1 MCVSVRQPPIGQVGD
16 GLVSQGRKSLVDDGE
31 SVDIVLPESPGDDV
45 VAHVQSERPAA
56 IGGASLEADGLAGLV
71 HPVVRVAPGVGGG
84 ADGVGDVGV
93 GSDVLGG
100 GGHCLVLSIPAGW
113 LVLPADAL
121 IMLSRAPWVNPH
133 EWWPISQNQC
143 LWSIDRQWA
152 HVVYARARTYIY
164 YGRTQALMIKLKPPK
179 TFTKGGA
186 KLADSVTEYAASEMK
201 YWCTTGDYGG
211 TGYAQDNRWTCYWN
225 SNDAGWKTGPG
236 DMDCSSGVA
245 GAYNVAFHN
254 VWGTG
259 WDDPIM
265 FPRTGETWTETLNSL
280 AANRGFMDIG
290 DTWYGTTPSGGFQVG
305 DLVLKT
311 TGDGGHVAMC
321 VRENDGSFNAG
332 DPLLA
337 EAWIN
342 ENGDISE
349 GQMGDQ
355 TGYETHVVRYSSHP
369 MTVAASWSTCIRF
382 GKRVDS
388 DNGHESTGSYRLSS
402 IQEAVL
408 RAADAENCP
417 WWAALACLWMETGER
432 GANIYGHD
440 VGGAGPHGEE
450 VTEENFR
457 EFLAAIRDGE
467 NSNGVGPLQIT
478 YPGYFF
484 DDPDREWWMPEKSA
498 EVGCRILRDLINA
511 EGDSYEALKRVGSR
525 YNSGNPYDA
534 YESYGILF
542 SNRCKSWYDY
552 GRPSG
557 GAGEEF
563 WDMSEGVDLLREI
576 RDLFR
581 SGKAGDHF
589 AGDMNWYAK
598 ATYEEV
604 KSIHASV
611 DQILHSVTPG
621 QENVREAGAIY
632 GAVNEIRK
640 AVSTPSSLQA
650 HDGVAESPTPV
661 ESPAPEQNS

>member
-1 MCVSVRQPPIGQVGD
+1 
-16 GLVSQGRKSLVDDGE
+16 
-31 SVDIVLPESPGDDV
+31 
-45 VAHVQSERPAA
+45 
-56 IGGASLEADGLAGLV
+56 
-71 HPVVRVAPGVGGG
+71 
-84 ADGVGDVGV
+84 
-93 GSDVLGG
+93 
-100 GGHCLVLSIPAGW
+100 
-113 LVLPADAL
+113 
-121 IMLSRAPWVNPH
+121 
-133 EWWPISQNQC
+133 
-143 LWSIDRQWA
+143 
-152 HVVYARARTYIY
+152 
-164 YGRTQALMIKLKPPK
+164 MIKLKPLK

-245 GAYNVAFHN
+245 GAYNIAFHN

-265 FPRTGETWTETLNSL
+265 FPRTDETWTEALNSL

-290 DTWYGTTPSGGFQVG
+290 DTWYGSTPSGGFQVG

-321 VRENDGSFNAG
+321 VREDDGSFNAG

-342 ENGDISE
+342 ENGEIAE
-349 GQMGDQ
+349 GRMGDQ

-369 MTVAASWSTCIRF
+369 MTAAASWSTCIRF
-382 GKRVDS
+382 GKRTDS
-388 DNGHESTGSYRLSS
+388 DNGHESSGAYRLSS

-440 VGGAGPHGEE
+440 AGGAGPHGEE

-467 NSNGVGPLQIT
+467 TSNGVGPLQIT

-484 DDPDREWWMPEKSA
+484 DDPDREWWMPERSA

-552 GRPSG
+552 GRPAG

-563 WDMSEGVDLLREI
+563 WNMSEGVDLLREI

-650 HDGVAESPTPV
+650 HDGVAESPTPESPAP

>member
-1 MCVSVRQPPIGQVGD
+1 M
-16 GLVSQGRKSLVDDGE
+16 DDSE
-31 SVDIVLPESPGDDV
+31 SVGVVLPESPGDDV
-45 VAHVQSERPAA
+45 LAHVESERLPTV
-56 IGGASLEADGLAGLV
+56 GGGPLEADGLASLV
-71 HPVVRVAPGVGGG
+71 NPVVRVTPGVGGS
-84 ADGVGDVGV
+84 ADGVGEILVG
-93 GSDVLGG
+93 GDALNG
-100 GGHCLVLSIPAGW
+100 GGHCSVLSIPW
-113 LVLPADAL
+113 LGGLSSLPMTQSCSPAHRGSTLCDGDL
-121 IMLSRAPWVNPH
+121 PH
-133 EWWPISQNQC
+133 KTNVV
-143 LWSIDRQWA
+143 WSIDRHCA
-152 HVVYARARTYIY
+152 CVVYARARTYMR
-164 YGRTQALMIKLKPPK
+164 YGHPQALMIKLKPPK

-245 GAYNVAFHN
+245 GAYNIAFHN

-290 DTWYGTTPSGGFQVG
+290 DTWYGSTPSGGFRVG
-305 DLVLKT
+305 DMVLKT

-321 VRENDGSFNAG
+321 VREDDGSFNAG

-342 ENGDISE
+342 ENGEIAE

-382 GKRVDS
+382 GKRTDS
-388 DNGHESTGSYRLSS
+388 DNGHESAGSYRLSS

-440 VGGAGPHGEE
+440 AGGAGPHGEE

-457 EFLAAIRDGE
+457 EFLAAIRNGE
-467 NSNGVGPLQIT
+467 TSNGVGPLQIT
-478 YPGYFF
+478 YSGYFLQ
-484 DDPDREWWMPEKSA
+484 DPDREWWMPERSA

-552 GRPSG
+552 GRPAG

-563 WDMSEGVDLLREI
+563 WNMSEGVDLLREI

-650 HDGVAESPTPV
+650 HDGVAESPTPT

>member
-1 MCVSVRQPPIGQVGD
+1 M
-16 GLVSQGRKSLVDDGE
+16 
-31 SVDIVLPESPGDDV
+31 
-45 VAHVQSERPAA
+45 
-56 IGGASLEADGLAGLV
+56 
-71 HPVVRVAPGVGGG
+71 
-84 ADGVGDVGV
+84 
-93 GSDVLGG
+93 
-100 GGHCLVLSIPAGW
+100 
-113 LVLPADAL
+113 
-121 IMLSRAPWVNPH
+121 
-133 EWWPISQNQC
+133 
-143 LWSIDRQWA
+143 
-152 HVVYARARTYIY
+152 
-164 YGRTQALMIKLKPPK
+164 
-179 TFTKGGA
+179 KGGA

-245 GAYNVAFHN
+245 GAYNIAFHN

-290 DTWYGTTPSGGFQVG
+290 DTWYGSTPSGGFHVG
-305 DLVLKT
+305 DMVLKT

-321 VRENDGSFNAG
+321 VREDDGSFNAG

-342 ENGDISE
+342 ENGEIAE

-382 GKRVDS
+382 GKRTDA
-388 DNGHESTGSYRLSS
+388 DNGHESAGSYRLSS

-440 VGGAGPHGEE
+440 AGGAGPHGEE

-467 NSNGVGPLQIT
+467 TSNGVGPLQIT
-478 YPGYFF
+478 YSGYFLQ
-484 DDPDREWWMPEKSA
+484 DPDREWWMPEKSA

-650 HDGVAESPTPV
+650 HDGVAESPTP
-661 ESPAPEQNS
+661 ESPAPAPEQNS

>member
-1 MCVSVRQPPIGQVGD
+1 M
-16 GLVSQGRKSLVDDGE
+16 
-31 SVDIVLPESPGDDV
+31 
-45 VAHVQSERPAA
+45 
-56 IGGASLEADGLAGLV
+56 
-71 HPVVRVAPGVGGG
+71 
-84 ADGVGDVGV
+84 
-93 GSDVLGG
+93 
-100 GGHCLVLSIPAGW
+100 
-113 LVLPADAL
+113 
-121 IMLSRAPWVNPH
+121 
-133 EWWPISQNQC
+133 
-143 LWSIDRQWA
+143 
-152 HVVYARARTYIY
+152 
-164 YGRTQALMIKLKPPK
+164 
-179 TFTKGGA
+179 KGGA

-245 GAYNVAFHN
+245 GAYNIAFHN

-290 DTWYGTTPSGGFQVG
+290 DTWYGSTPSGGFQVG
-305 DLVLKT
+305 DMVLKT

-321 VRENDGSFNAG
+321 VREDDGSFNAG

-382 GKRVDS
+382 GKRTDA
-388 DNGHESTGSYRLSS
+388 DNGHESAGSYRLSS

-440 VGGAGPHGEE
+440 AGGAGPHGEE

-552 GRPSG
+552 GRPAG

-650 HDGVAESPTPV
+650 HDGVAESPTP

>member
-1 MCVSVRQPPIGQVGD
+1 
-16 GLVSQGRKSLVDDGE
+16 
-31 SVDIVLPESPGDDV
+31 
-45 VAHVQSERPAA
+45 
-56 IGGASLEADGLAGLV
+56 
-71 HPVVRVAPGVGGG
+71 
-84 ADGVGDVGV
+84 
-93 GSDVLGG
+93 
-100 GGHCLVLSIPAGW
+100 
-113 LVLPADAL
+113 
-121 IMLSRAPWVNPH
+121 
-133 EWWPISQNQC
+133 
-143 LWSIDRQWA
+143 
-152 HVVYARARTYIY
+152 
-164 YGRTQALMIKLKPPK
+164 MIKLKPPK

-245 GAYNVAFHN
+245 GAYNIAFHN

-265 FPRTGETWTETLNSL
+265 FPRTGETWTETLNTL

-290 DTWYGTTPSGGFQVG
+290 DTWYGSTPSGGFHVG
-305 DLVLKT
+305 DMVLKT

-321 VRENDGSFNAG
+321 VREDDGSFNAG

-342 ENGDISE
+342 ENGEISE

-382 GKRVDS
+382 GKRTDS
-388 DNGHESTGSYRLSS
+388 DNGHESAGSYRLSS

-440 VGGAGPHGEE
+440 AGGAGPHGEE

-457 EFLAAIRDGE
+457 EFFAAIRDGE

-650 HDGVAESPTPV
+650 HDGVAESPTPAT
-661 ESPAPEQNS
+661 ESPAPEANS

>member
-1 MCVSVRQPPIGQVGD
+1 M
-16 GLVSQGRKSLVDDGE
+16 
-31 SVDIVLPESPGDDV
+31 
-45 VAHVQSERPAA
+45 
-56 IGGASLEADGLAGLV
+56 
-71 HPVVRVAPGVGGG
+71 
-84 ADGVGDVGV
+84 
-93 GSDVLGG
+93 
-100 GGHCLVLSIPAGW
+100 
-113 LVLPADAL
+113 
-121 IMLSRAPWVNPH
+121 
-133 EWWPISQNQC
+133 
-143 LWSIDRQWA
+143 
-152 HVVYARARTYIY
+152 
-164 YGRTQALMIKLKPPK
+164 
-179 TFTKGGA
+179 KGGA

-245 GAYNVAFHN
+245 GAYNIAFHN

-290 DTWYGTTPSGGFQVG
+290 DTWYGSTPSGGFHVG
-305 DLVLKT
+305 DMVLKT

-321 VRENDGSFNAG
+321 VREDDGSFNAG

-342 ENGDISE
+342 ENGEIAE

-382 GKRVDS
+382 GKRTDS
-388 DNGHESTGSYRLSS
+388 DNGHESAGSYRLSS

-408 RAADAENCP
+408 RAADRENCP

-457 EFLAAIRDGE
+457 EFLAALRDGE
-467 NSNGVGPLQIT
+467 TSNGVGPLQIT
-478 YPGYFF
+478 YPGYFL
-484 DDPDREWWMPEKSA
+484 DDPDREWWMPERSA

-552 GRPSG
+552 GRPAG

-650 HDGVAESPTPV
+650 HDGVAESPTPA